1 MILIG
6 IYNHS
11 CREHRKE
18 FYPIFSK
25 EKNDFILAGGFVC
38 EGKFTIVKFK
48 VLTLIGLPG
57 SGAKKLAS
65 YG

>member
-1 MILIG
+1 M
-6 IYNHS
+6 
-11 CREHRKE
+11 
-18 FYPIFSK
+18 
-25 EKNDFILAGGFVC
+25 EKNLIQCLARKKNNFILAEGFMC